1 MTVQQINHV
10 IKELKELDLKS
21 ATQTHVEFILSKIRK
36 LPFFKHIIPS
46 DSFFTRARP
55 LNEGE
60 NFSTNEDLRYLP
72 QWKNGKFQRASTPN
86 GTMFY
91 GVFIPNEN
99 INTESDKPRAIVACE
114 AVDFMRNPKPQESA
128 EATLV
133 YGKWRTLKE
142 CKLAVILSLDETQNN
157 NPYSIQTS
165 QVYRNWIENKHQDY
179 IEQTKLLIDFFANEY
194 SKFVPEDE
202 HFNYKISGIFS
213 EKILKEGYVDGIIY
227 PSVKTDGI
235 GLCVAIKPDFVNENM
250 ILEKVLQCKV
260 TKEKTHT
267 NITNEKCAKAN
278 PTDQSFILKD
288 IEELNENGEI

>member
-46 DSFFTRARP
+46 DSFFTRARQ

-142 CKLAVILSLDETQNN
+142 CKLAVILSLDESQNN
-157 NPYSIQTS
+157 NPYSKQTS
-165 QVYRNWIENKHQDY
+165 QVYRNWIESKHQDY
-179 IEQTKLLIDFFANEY
+179 IEQTKLLIDYFTKEY

-213 EKILKEGYVDGIIY
+213 EIIIRNNYVDGIIY
-227 PSVKTDGI
+227 PSVKTDGK

-288 IEELNENGEI
+288 IEELNANGEI